1 MRIPHELPEEF
12 PDEARFIDQLSR
24 SNHEFQRLVADY
36 NEINQRICRIESE
49 DEPTT
54 DEVLQV
60 LRKRR
65 LKLKDDIAAMLTK
78 LERRM

>member
-12 PDEARFIDQLSR
+12 PDEARFIEQLSK
-24 SNHEFQRLVADY
+24 SNHEFERLVADY
-36 NEINQRICRIESE
+36 NEINQRIYRIESE

-65 LKLKDDIAAMLTK
+65 LKLKDDIAAVLMK

>member
-12 PDEARFIDQLSR
+12 PTEARFIAQLSR
-24 SNHEFQRLVADY
+24 SNHEFQRLAADY
-36 NEINQRICRIESE
+36 DDINQQIYRIESE
-49 DEPTT
+49 DEPTS

-65 LKLKDDIAAMLTK
+65 LKLKDDIAAMLTQ

>member
-36 NEINQRICRIESE
+36 NEINQRIYRIESE

-65 LKLKDDIAAMLTK
+65 LKLKDDIAAVLMK

>member
-12 PDEARFIDQLSR
+12 PDDARFIEQLSK
-24 SNHEFQRLVADY
+24 SNYEFRRLTADY
-36 NEINQRICRIESE
+36 NEVNQQIYRIESE
-49 DEPTT
+49 DEPTI
-54 DEVLQV
+54 DEVLQS

-65 LKLKDDIAAMLTK
+65 LKLKDNIATMLMK

>member
-1 MRIPHELPEEF
+1 
-12 PDEARFIDQLSR
+12 LSR

-36 NEINQRICRIESE
+36 NEINQQIFRIESE

>member
-12 PDEARFIDQLSR
+12 PGEARFIEQLSR
-24 SNHEFQRLVADY
+24 SNHEFQRLAAAYADV
-36 NEINQRICRIESE
+36 NQQIYRIESE
-49 DEPTT
+49 DEPTS

-65 LKLKDDIAAMLTK
+65 LKLKDDIAAVLMK

>member
-1 MRIPHELPEEF
+1 LPEEF
-12 PDEARFIDQLSR
+12 PDEARFIEQLSR

-36 NEINQRICRIESE
+36 NEINQQIFRIESE

>member
-12 PDEARFIDQLSR
+12 PDEARFIEQLSR
-24 SNHEFQRLVADY
+24 SNHEFQRLAADY
-36 NEINQRICRIESE
+36 DDINQRIYRIESE
-49 DEPTT
+49 DESTT

-65 LKLKDDIAAMLTK
+65 LKLKDDIAAVLMK

>member
-12 PDEARFIDQLSR
+12 PDEARFIEQLSR

-36 NEINQRICRIESE
+36 NEINQQIFRIESE